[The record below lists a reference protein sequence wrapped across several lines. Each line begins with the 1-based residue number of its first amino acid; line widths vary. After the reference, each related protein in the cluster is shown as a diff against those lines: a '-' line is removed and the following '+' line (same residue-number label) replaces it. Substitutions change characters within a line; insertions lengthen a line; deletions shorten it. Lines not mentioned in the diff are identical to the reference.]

1 MNPRAALPIVELSSS
16 ESSNDLV
23 DEEMTESAPNKY
35 SEKQID
41 YSAEKYNAFEGIDFN
56 ENNSK
61 VEGQS
66 SNQIESE

>member
-1 MNPRAALPIVELSSS
+1 M
-16 ESSNDLV
+16 
-23 DEEMTESAPNKY
+23 DEEMNESAPNKY

-61 VEGQS
+61 IEGQS
-66 SNQIESE
+66 SIQVGSE

>member
-1 MNPRAALPIVELSSS
+1 M
-16 ESSNDLV
+16 
-23 DEEMTESAPNKY
+23 DEEMSESAPNKY

-61 VEGQS
+61 IEGQS
-66 SNQIESE
+66 SIQVGSE

>member
-1 MNPRAALPIVELSSS
+1 LNPRAALPIVELSSS

-56 ENNSK
+56 EHNSK